1 MGYFWLPHSP
11 LYGGLLDQ
19 GLLLQVRPDVNCGW
33 CAVTKTCME
42 GVIMGPLSSNC
53 SAWDY
58 AFCSGEP
65 CATYRTC
72 STCMS
77 DPFCGWCPST
87 QLCSEGNKNGP
98 LFGKCG
104 DWEHGAMQSGC
115 NSDGPPQAEADGP
128 PTGADSSAE
137 APAGGL
143 KNDATLSNAAP
154 IDASPKD
161 AAASK

>member
-1 MGYFWLPHSP
+1 MGFRCDGLVLRILTSSLPPSLPLSP
-11 LYGGLLDQ
+11 LHIDRSGLLIPI
-19 GLLLQVRPDVNCGW
+19 LVS
-33 CAVTKTCME
+33 T
-42 GVIMGPLSSNC
+42 
-53 SAWDY
+53 
-58 AFCSGEP
+58 GEP

-72 STCMS
+72 GTCMS

-128 PTGADSSAE
+128 PTGA
-137 APAGGL
+137 
-143 KNDATLSNAAP
+143 
-154 IDASPKD
+154 
-161 AAASK
+161 

>member
-1 MGYFWLPHSP
+1 MNAASLQHLVEMFFDTFCDLTISFVNSLSSFHSSP
-11 LYGGLLDQ
+11 YPSS
-19 GLLLQVRPDVNCGW
+19 LLLVP
-33 CAVTKTCME
+33 
-42 GVIMGPLSSNC
+42 P
-53 SAWDY
+53 
-58 AFCSGEP
+58 GEP

-128 PTGADSSAE
+128 PTGA
-137 APAGGL
+137 
-143 KNDATLSNAAP
+143 
-154 IDASPKD
+154 
-161 AAASK
+161 